1 MTDTAA
7 KESCSSALDD
17 PRFEAPVNV
26 LGLRGGMRKAEKA
39 SVVKFG
45 KEGELLLWRVSTS
58 WIRYISQTED
68 PETHRASCHSCQ
80 HMVS

>member
-17 PRFEAPVNV
+17 PRFEAFVNV

-45 KEGELLLWRVSTS
+45 KEGELLVVAGFNFL
-58 WIRYISQTED
+58 D
-68 PETHRASCHSCQ
+68 PLYQPNRRP
-80 HMVS
+80 